1 MQGSY
6 VVSLDTLQ
14 LLVLHIP
21 PTLVLGAVEFG
32 WTMLFVRGVKDPLQT
47 VSTMDG
53 VHITAVTAK
62 MHLWFV
68 QVSNSA
74 TNKFHYLTLCSLKA
88 AGIVGGSSV
97 EPLFCKVI
105 APYFLFCRG
114 NHGSKKL
121 TKTCAVK
128 SLFLA

>member
-1 MQGSY
+1 
-6 VVSLDTLQ
+6 
-14 LLVLHIP
+14 
-21 PTLVLGAVEFG
+21 
-32 WTMLFVRGVKDPLQT
+32 
-47 VSTMDG
+47 MDG

-74 TNKFHYLTLCSLKA
+74 TNKFHYLTLCSLKV
-88 AGIVGGSSV
+88 AGIVGSSSV
-97 EPLFCKVI
+97 EPLFCRVI

-114 NHGSKKL
+114 NESKKL

>member
-1 MQGSY
+1 MMQGSY

-74 TNKFHYLTLCSLKA
+74 SNKFLSLTFCSLKA

-97 EPLFCKVI
+97 EPLFCS
-105 APYFLFCRG
+105 YCSLLFILSR
-114 NHGSKKL
+114 
-121 TKTCAVK
+121 
-128 SLFLA
+128 